1 MREEDELKYYEAI
14 HRLFVAA
21 NIGNGQDAQAAI
33 DAGAEV
39 NARHPAKYQDTPLH
53 WAATKGH
60 TEVVRVLLKNGADP
74 TLKNERHET
83 PAYRAAQAGQKQT
96 FDIIEE
102 WSQKGVENSA
112 TDKTHSARE
121 ANRSRTVR
129 RRGLGWLRLS

>member
-1 MREEDELKYYEAI
+1 M
-14 HRLFVAA
+14 AA

-33 DAGAEV
+33 DAGADV

-53 WAATKGH
+53 WAAAKGH

-74 TLKNERHET
+74 KLKNERSET

-102 WSQKGVENSA
+102 WSQKGIAISG
-112 TDKTHSARE
+112 TDKTHSARVP
-121 ANRSRTVR
+121 NRSRTVG
-129 RRGLGWLRLS
+129 RRGLGWLRSS